1 MKWLGHTTRFL
12 FFTGKGGV
20 GKTSISAAT
29 AIELFLKTH
38 RPLHAN
44 TRLEDDSFWNPGQRH
59 FLKEQLSMDAEWA
72 GLIDQLS
79 LALR

>member
-1 MKWLGHTTRFL
+1 MGKLAHPFSDLFKQLGLASSHE
-12 FFTGKGGV
+12 
-20 GKTSISAAT
+20 